1 MKFFKIIISILCLA
15 SIIPFTACSDESPFE
30 VVEDDLAN
38 ASDDVYYDQK
48 SSKCYN
54 GVDEYNSWCC
64 EHFEEK
70 CYVRYSSSS
79 SMSESEK
86 CYYGTGELSD
96 SYCCSYYGYQCSNI
110 YSSSSYVSESEKC
123 RLGTSSYSDSY
134 CCSYYGYRCRQVQLC
149 FKQFIALYI
158 KQFQRSLLLDHCK
171 VNENYPDLLQTAF
184 K

>member
-79 SMSESEK
+79 SMPAKSASWIAARVFSK
-86 CYYGTGELSD
+86 GCRPS
-96 SYCCSYYGYQCSNI
+96 SFRSQYQ
-110 YSSSSYVSESEKC
+110 
-123 RLGTSSYSDSY
+123 LGCIQAWSIPRSFQY
-134 CCSYYGYRCRQVQLC
+134 
-149 FKQFIALYI
+149 LYLGAI
-158 KQFQRSLLLDHCK
+158 
-171 VNENYPDLLQTAF
+171 
-184 K
+184 